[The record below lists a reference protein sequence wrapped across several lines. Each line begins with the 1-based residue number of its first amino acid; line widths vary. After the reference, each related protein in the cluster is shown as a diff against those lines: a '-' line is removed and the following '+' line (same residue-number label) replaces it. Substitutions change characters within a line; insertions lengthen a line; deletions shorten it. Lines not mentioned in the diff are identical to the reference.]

1 MPLAIAS
8 RGEEIL
14 TSSPRTRIRPPS
26 AGYIPYSTRI
36 KVDLPAPFSPI
47 SAWTSPARSSR
58 STSSFASTPGKRLVM
73 RSRTTR
79 GGVALPPAPSPP
91 VTLLPRP
98 ALRTLGRVGNDDG
111 SVDDLLLELV
121 ELLRDVRGE
130 LIRVR

>member
-36 KVDLPAPFSPI
+36 NVDLPAPFSPI
-47 SAWTSPARSSR
+47 SAWTSPVRSSR
-58 STSSFASTPGKRLVM
+58 FTSSLASTPGKRLVM
-73 RSRTTR
+73 RSSTTR
-79 GGVALPPAPSPP
+79 GGEPLPPAPSTFVTIPP
-91 VTLLPRP
+91 SPRL
-98 ALRTLGRVGNDDG
+98 AARGVRHDDR

-121 ELLRDVRGE
+121 ELLGDVGR
-130 LIRVR
+130 